1 MRVRL
6 VLTGVQTIAATH
18 PHAPLYAL
26 AFGFIKSTAFVLLK
40 YAVDAALGGGVRG
53 RPLVINHHSSKSC
66 ILAAAAFTA
75 HIYGFLGDDAV
86 SLDAIFTLIV
96 AFMVSKR
103 LSAMAVSDFDP
114 YSAGEGAVCSLLFGS
129 AEEASAGPEEK
140 KAAPSRPK
148 VCSGSTVS
156 NDVACLSIR
165 KTWSGIVNQSFLFTI
180 SCLCQFTVTSKTY
193 LLTNPPILFQ
203 MGKKTD

>member
-26 AFGFIKSTAFVLLK
+26 AFGFVKSTAFVLLK

-75 HIYGFLGDDAV
+75 HIYGFLGGGEDAV

-96 AFMVSKR
+96 AFMVTKR

-180 SCLCQFTVTSKTY
+180 S
-193 LLTNPPILFQ
+193 
-203 MGKKTD
+203 